1 MEEAMEEQQV
11 IEPQVDYAA
20 KEAELTLRENTLVA
34 RETLSKAGIPD
45 SFLSIVVNADRATM
59 DRNLE
64 LLTKEWST
72 AIKNAVTEKIKGK
85 VPEMGAEAPAR
96 KWSEMS
102 YHERVA
108 LKRTNPALYEAVK
121 GQSL

>member
-1 MEEAMEEQQV
+1 MEEQQKEQQK
-11 IEPQVDYAA
+11 EPQIDFAA
-20 KEAELTLRENTLVA
+20 KEAELTLRENTIVA
-34 RETLSKAGIPD
+34 RETLGKAGIPD
-45 SFLSIVVNADRATM
+45 SFLSLVVNADRATM
-59 DRNLE
+59 DRNIE
-64 LLTKEWST
+64 LLTKEWNT

-85 VPEMGAEAPAR
+85 VPEMGGEAPAR